1 MIEQAVCR
9 FAQVKVGYLYS
20 AALEEA
26 ERIKPLAEAHL
37 SVVESLI
44 ATLSPALGMDTG
56 RTTAGPCYLP
66 IEE

>member
-1 MIEQAVCR
+1 MIEQALCR
-9 FAQVKVGYLYS
+9 FAQVKVGYLYA

-56 RTTAGPCYLP
+56 RTTGGPCYLP